1 MLTIWFNQT
10 VNKCKILYLN
20 HKINIIF
27 IKYFKPII
35 MKKIVKYVLLL
46 LILALV
52 YVVYANYPR
61 LDIITGFSAK
71 SVCSCTFEAGRDLKS
86 IEEGDNDI
94 DMVNYAN
101 NKINFEEKSVTSTVF
116 GFKLRKAV
124 YKEGVGCVL
133 LPENSTNEKQKFFKP
148 KRKISQINLP
158 YPYGILPQKDTIFSN
173 INYKVLDMAVEN
185 AFDCE
190 GEIQKRTRAVVVLYK
205 DQVIAEKYAKGFSR
219 ETKLLGW
226 SMTKSITSA
235 VLGVL
240 EKQGKISL
248 NQNKLFKEWENDD
261 RSKITLNNLLQM
273 NSGLEWVEDY
283 NNISDVTKMLFLE
296 PDMTEVQLRKPLIG
310 ESNNSWNYSSGT
322 TNLLSGFI
330 RNQFKTNQEY
340 LDFWYAELID
350 KIGMNSMTIETDL
363 AGNYVGSSYS
373 WATARDW
380 AKFGLLYLH
389 NGNWNGEQLLNES
402 WVKHATTPTN
412 GSNGEYGAHFWL
424 NAGGKYPNVPKDLFS
439 CNGYQ
444 GQHVF
449 IIPSKDLVI
458 VRFGLAENP
467 EFDVDTFLNE
477 ALSAIK

>member
-1 MLTIWFNQT
+1 
-10 VNKCKILYLN
+10 
-20 HKINIIF
+20 
-27 IKYFKPII
+27 
-35 MKKIVKYVLLL
+35 MKKILKYVLFLL
-46 LILALV
+46 VLALV

-94 DMVNYAN
+94 DLVNYASN
-101 NKINFEEKSVTSTVF
+101 SINFEEKSVTSTFF
-116 GFKLRKAV
+116 GLKKRTAV
-124 YKEGVGCVL
+124 YKEGVGCIL
-133 LPENSTNEKQKFFKP
+133 IPEGEKENPLFKP
-148 KRKISQINLP
+148 NRKISQSELP
-158 YPYGILPQKDTIFSN
+158 YPYGNSPEKDSIFNN
-173 INYKVLDMAVEN
+173 INYDVLQMAVEN

-190 GEIQKRTRAVVVLYK
+190 GYEQKNRTRAVLVLYK
-205 DQVIAEKYAKGFSR
+205 DQVVAEKYAKGFTR

-235 VLGVL
+235 VLGIL
-240 EKQGKISL
+240 EKQGKVSL
-248 NQNKLFKEWENDD
+248 VQNKLFKEWENDD
-261 RSKITLNNLLQM
+261 RSKISLNNLLQM

-283 NNISDVTKMLFLE
+283 NTISDVTKMLFLE
-296 PDMTEVQLRKPLIG
+296 ADMTKPQLYKSFVGQP
-310 ESNNSWNYSSGT
+310 NKSWNYSSGT

-330 RNQFKTNQEY
+330 RNQFKTHQEY

-350 KIGMNSMTIETDL
+350 KIGMNSMVVETDL

-389 NGNWNGEQLLNES
+389 KGNWNGEQLLNES
-402 WVKHATTPTN
+402 WVKYAATPTN

-424 NAGGKYPNVPKDLFS
+424 NAGGVYPNVPKDLFS

-449 IIPSKDLVI
+449 IIPSKELVI

-467 EFDVDTFLNE
+467 EFNVDTFLSDV
-477 ALSAIK
+477 LDAIK

>member
-1 MLTIWFNQT
+1 
-10 VNKCKILYLN
+10 
-20 HKINIIF
+20 
-27 IKYFKPII
+27 

-46 LILALV
+46 LVIALV

-94 DMVNYAN
+94 DMVNYAK
-101 NKINFEEKSVTSTVF
+101 NKIDFEEKSVTSTVF
-116 GFKLRKAV
+116 GLKKRTAV
-124 YKEGVGCVL
+124 YKEGLGCIL
-133 LPENSTNEKQKFFKP
+133 IPEGENNNMAFKP
-148 KRKISQINLP
+148 NRKISQSELP
-158 YPYGILPQKDTIFSN
+158 YPYGNSPEKDTLFAN
-173 INYKVLDMAVEN
+173 VNQNLLKMAVEN

-190 GEIQKRTRAVVVLYK
+190 GYDEVKRTRAVLVLYK
-205 DQVIAEKYAKGFSR
+205 DQVIAEKYTSGFSR

-235 VLGVL
+235 VLGIL
-240 EKQGKISL
+240 EKQGKVSL
-248 NQNKLFKEWENDD
+248 AQSNLFKEWENDD

-283 NNISDVTKMLFLE
+283 NTISDVTKMLFLE
-296 PDMTEVQLRKPLIG
+296 ADMTKPQLYKTLIG
-310 ESNNSWNYSSGT
+310 EPNKSWNYSSGT

-330 RNQFKTNQEY
+330 RNQFKAHQEY
-340 LDFWYAELID
+340 LDFWYSELVD
-350 KIGMNSMTIETDL
+350 KIGMNSMVIETDL

-389 NGNWNGEQLLNES
+389 KGNWNGEQIFNES
-402 WVKHATTPTN
+402 WVKYAATPTN

-449 IIPSKDLVI
+449 IIPSKDIVI

-467 EFDVDTFLNE
+467 EFDVDTFLSE
-477 ALSAIK
+477 VLSSIQ

>member
-1 MLTIWFNQT
+1 
-10 VNKCKILYLN
+10 
-20 HKINIIF
+20 
-27 IKYFKPII
+27 
-35 MKKIVKYVLLL
+35 MKKILKYGLLL
-46 LILALV
+46 LVLALV
-52 YVVYANYPR
+52 YVVYTNYPR

-94 DMVNYAN
+94 DMVNYAS
-101 NKINFEEKSVTSTVF
+101 NKINLEEKSVTSAFF
-116 GFKLRKAV
+116 GLKKRTAV
-124 YKEGVGCVL
+124 YKEGIGCML
-133 LPENSTNEKQKFFKP
+133 LPEKSTKEALTFHKP
-148 KRKISQINLP
+148 NRKISQSSLP
-158 YPYGILPQKDTIFSN
+158 YPYGNSPEKDSIFSN
-173 INYKVLDMAVEN
+173 INYDVLDMAVEN

-190 GEIQKRTRAVVVLYK
+190 GYEQKNKTRAVVVLYK
-205 DQVIAEKYAKGFSR
+205 DQVVAEKYAKGFSR
-219 ETKLLGW
+219 EAKLLGW

-248 NQNKLFKEWENDD
+248 SQKKLFQEWEKDD

-283 NNISDVTKMLFLE
+283 NTISDVTKMLFLE
-296 PDMTEVQLRKPLIG
+296 PDMTKPQLYKSLVG
-310 ESNNSWNYSSGT
+310 EPNKSWNYSSGT
-322 TNLLSGFI
+322 SNLLSGFI
-330 RNQFKTNQEY
+330 RNQFKTHQEY

-350 KIGMNSMTIETDL
+350 KIGMSSMVIETDL
-363 AGNYVGSSYS
+363 AGNYAGSSYG

-389 NGNWNGEQLLNES
+389 KGNWNGEQLLNES
-402 WVKHATTPTN
+402 WVTYSATPTN

-424 NAGGKYPNVPKDLFS
+424 NAGGIYPNVPKDLFS

-467 EFDVDTFLNE
+467 EFDVNIFLSE
-477 ALSAIK
+477 VLDAIK

>member
-1 MLTIWFNQT
+1 
-10 VNKCKILYLN
+10 
-20 HKINIIF
+20 
-27 IKYFKPII
+27 
-35 MKKIVKYVLLL
+35 MKKIIKYGLLVFG
-46 LILALV
+46 LAIV

-94 DMVNYAN
+94 DPVYYAKN
-101 NKINFEEKSVTSTVF
+101 VINFEEKSVTSTVF
-116 GFKLRKAV
+116 GLKKRKAV
-124 YKEGVGCVL
+124 FKEGVGCVL

-148 KRKISQINLP
+148 NRKISQTNLP
-158 YPYGILPQKDTIFSN
+158 YPYGNLPEKDTVFGN
-173 INYKVLDMAVEN
+173 INPKVLKMAVDN

-190 GEIQKRTRAVVVLYK
+190 GEEQKRTRAVLVIYK
-205 DQVIAEKYAKGFSR
+205 DQIIAEKYAPGFSK

-240 EKQGKISL
+240 EKQGKI
-248 NQNKLFKEWENDD
+248 KLDQANLFPEWEKDD

-283 NNISDVTKMLFLE
+283 NTISDVTKMLFLAE
-296 PDMTEVQLRKPLIG
+296 DMTKPQLYKSLIG
-310 ESNNSWNYSSGT
+310 QPNKSWNYSSGT

-330 RNQFKTNQEY
+330 RNQFKTHQEY

-389 NGNWNGEQLLNES
+389 KGNWNGEQLLNES
-402 WVKHATTPTN
+402 WVKYAATPTN

-424 NAGGKYPNVPKDLFS
+424 NAGGIYPNVPKDLFS

-449 IIPSKDLVI
+449 IIPSKDIVI

-467 EFDVDTFLNE
+467 EFDVNIFLSE
-477 ALSAIK
+477 VLDAIK

>member
-1 MLTIWFNQT
+1 
-10 VNKCKILYLN
+10 
-20 HKINIIF
+20 
-27 IKYFKPII
+27 
-35 MKKIVKYVLLL
+35 MKKILKYGLLL
-46 LILALV
+46 LVLALV
-52 YVVYANYPR
+52 YVVYTNYPR

-94 DMVNYAN
+94 DMVNYAS
-101 NKINFEEKSVTSTVF
+101 NKINLEEKSVTSAFF
-116 GFKLRKAV
+116 GLKKRKAV
-124 YKEGVGCVL
+124 YKEGIGCVL
-133 LPENSTNEKQKFFKP
+133 LPEKSAEEALTFHKP
-148 KRKISQINLP
+148 NRKISQSSLP
-158 YPYGILPQKDTIFSN
+158 YPYGNSPEKDSVFSN
-173 INYKVLDMAVEN
+173 INYDVLNMAVEN

-190 GEIQKRTRAVVVLYK
+190 GYEQKNRTRAVLVLYK
-205 DQVIAEKYAKGFSR
+205 DQVVAEKYAKGFSR

-248 NQNKLFKEWENDD
+248 TQNKLFPEWEKDD
-261 RSKITLNNLLQM
+261 CSKITLNNLLQM

-283 NNISDVTKMLFLE
+283 NTISDVTKMLFLE
-296 PDMTEVQLRKPLIG
+296 SDMTKPQLYKSLVGQP
-310 ESNNSWNYSSGT
+310 NKSWNYSSGT

-330 RNQFKTNQEY
+330 RNQFKTHQEY

-350 KIGMNSMTIETDL
+350 KIGMNSMVIETDL

-373 WATARDW
+373 WATVRDW

-389 NGNWNGEQLLNES
+389 KGNWNGEQLLNES
-402 WVKHATTPTN
+402 WVKYAATPTN

-424 NAGGKYPNVPKDLFS
+424 NAGGIYPNVPKDLFS

-467 EFDVDTFLNE
+467 EFDVNIFLSE
-477 ALSAIK
+477 VLDAIK

>member
-1 MLTIWFNQT
+1 M
-10 VNKCKILYLN
+10 
-20 HKINIIF
+20 
-27 IKYFKPII
+27 KYFTPII
-35 MKKIVKYVLLL
+35 MKKILKFGLLL
-46 LILALV
+46 LVLALV

-94 DMVNYAN
+94 DMVNYAK
-101 NKINFEEKSVTSTVF
+101 NKINFEEKSVTSSVF
-116 GFKLRKAV
+116 GLKKRTAV
-124 YKEGVGCVL
+124 YKEGLGCIL
-133 LPENSTNEKQKFFKP
+133 IPEGKNTNIAFKP
-148 KRKISQINLP
+148 NRKISQSELP
-158 YPYGILPQKDTIFSN
+158 YPYGNSPEIDTIFSN
-173 INYKVLDMAVEN
+173 IDYKMLDLAVEN

-190 GEIQKRTRAVVVLYK
+190 GYEQKNKTRAVVVLYK
-205 DQVIAEKYAKGFSR
+205 GQPVAEKYTPGFSR

-235 VLGVL
+235 VLGIM
-240 EKQGKISL
+240 EKQGKINL
-248 NQNKLFKEWENDD
+248 EQANLFKEWEKDD

-273 NSGLEWVEDY
+273 NSGLEWTEDY
-283 NNISDVTKMLFLE
+283 NTISDVTKMLFLE
-296 PDMTEVQLRKPLIG
+296 PDMTKPQLYKSLIG
-310 ESNNSWNYSSGT
+310 QPNKSWNYSSGT

-330 RNQFKTNQEY
+330 RNQFKSHQEY
-340 LDFWYAELID
+340 LDFWYAELVD
-350 KIGMNSMTIETDL
+350 KIGMNSMTIEADL

-389 NGNWNGEQLLNES
+389 NGNWNGAQILNES
-402 WVKHATTPTN
+402 WVKYASTPTN

-424 NAGGKYPNVPKDLFS
+424 NAGGKYPNVPKDLYS

-449 IIPSKDLVI
+449 IIPSRDIVI

-467 EFDVDTFLNE
+467 EFDVNTFLSE
-477 ALSAIK
+477 VLSSIQ

>member
-1 MLTIWFNQT
+1 
-10 VNKCKILYLN
+10 
-20 HKINIIF
+20 
-27 IKYFKPII
+27 
-35 MKKIVKYVLLL
+35 MKKILKVGLLL
-46 LILALV
+46 LVLALV
-52 YVVYANYPR
+52 YVVYTNYPR

-94 DMVNYAN
+94 DMVNYAS
-101 NKINFEEKSVTSTVF
+101 NKINLEEKSVTSAFF
-116 GFKLRKAV
+116 GLKKRTAV
-124 YKEGVGCVL
+124 YKEGIGCVL
-133 LPENSTNEKQKFFKP
+133 LPEKSAKEALTFHKP
-148 KRKISQINLP
+148 NRKISQSSLP
-158 YPYGILPQKDTIFSN
+158 YPYGNSPEKDSIFSN
-173 INYKVLDMAVEN
+173 INYDVLGMAVEN

-190 GEIQKRTRAVVVLYK
+190 GYEQKNRTRAVVVLYK
-205 DQVIAEKYAKGFSR
+205 DQVVAEKYAKGFSR

-248 NQNKLFKEWENDD
+248 SQNKLFREWEKDD

-283 NNISDVTKMLFLE
+283 NTISDVTKMLFLE
-296 PDMTEVQLRKPLIG
+296 SDMTKPQLYKSFVGQP
-310 ESNNSWNYSSGT
+310 NKSWNYSSGT

-330 RNQFKTNQEY
+330 RNQFKTHQEY

-350 KIGMNSMTIETDL
+350 KIGMSSMVIETDL
-363 AGNYVGSSYS
+363 AGNYAGSSYG

-389 NGNWNGEQLLNES
+389 KGNWNGEQVLNES
-402 WVKHATTPTN
+402 WIKYSATPTK

-424 NAGGKYPNVPKDLFS
+424 NAGGIYPNVPKDLFS

-467 EFDVDTFLNE
+467 EFDVNIFLSE
-477 ALSAIK
+477 VLDAIK

>member
-1 MLTIWFNQT
+1 
-10 VNKCKILYLN
+10 
-20 HKINIIF
+20 
-27 IKYFKPII
+27 
-35 MKKIVKYVLLL
+35 MKKILRYSLLAVVLV
-46 LILALV
+46 II
-52 YVVYANYPR
+52 YVVYSNYPR

-94 DMVNYAN
+94 DLVNYAT

-116 GFKLRKAV
+116 GLKKRMAV
-124 YKEGVGCVL
+124 YKDGIGCVL
-133 LPENSTNEKQKFFKP
+133 LPEKPSNETPNFNKP
-148 KRKISQINLP
+148 NRNISQSNLP
-158 YPYGILPQKDTIFSN
+158 YPYGNFPQKDTVFSN
-173 INYKVLDMAVEN
+173 VDYKLLDLAVEN

-190 GEIQKRTRAVVVLYK
+190 GYEQKNRTRAVVVLYK
-205 DQVIAEKYAKGFSR
+205 DQPIAEKYAPGFSS

-248 NQNKLFKEWENDD
+248 DQNKLFSEWENDD

-273 NSGLEWVEDY
+273 NSGLEWIEDY
-283 NNISDVTKMLFLE
+283 NTISDVTKMLFLE
-296 PDMTEVQLRKPLIG
+296 PDMTTVQVNKPLIG
-310 ESNNSWNYSSGT
+310 KPNESWNYSSGT

-330 RNQFKTNQEY
+330 RNQFKTHQEY
-340 LDFWYAELID
+340 LDFWYAELVD
-350 KIGMNSMTIETDL
+350 KIGMNSMVIETDL

-389 NGNWNGEQLLNES
+389 NGNWNGKQLLNES
-402 WVKHATTPTN
+402 WVKYAATPTN

-449 IIPSKDLVI
+449 IIPSKDLVV
-458 VRFGLAENP
+458 VRFGLVENP
-467 EFDVDTFLNE
+467 DFDVDTFLKE
-477 ALSAIK
+477 VLSAIK

>member
-1 MLTIWFNQT
+1 
-10 VNKCKILYLN
+10 
-20 HKINIIF
+20 
-27 IKYFKPII
+27 
-35 MKKIVKYVLLL
+35 MKKLLKFSL
-46 LILALV
+46 LIIVLAI
-52 YVVYANYPR
+52 VYAVYSNYPR

-71 SVCSCTFEAGRDLKS
+71 SVCSCTFEAERDLKS

-94 DMVNYAN
+94 DLVNYATN
-101 NKINFEEKSVTSTVF
+101 NINFEEKSVTSTFF
-116 GFKLRKAV
+116 GLKKRMAV
-124 YKEGVGCVL
+124 YKDGIGCVL
-133 LPENSTNEKQKFFKP
+133 LPEASPNETPNFHKP
-148 KRKISQINLP
+148 IRKISTSTLP
-158 YPYGILPQKDTIFSN
+158 YPYGNFPQKDTIFN
-173 INYKVLDMAVEN
+173 NVNYKLLDLAVEN

-190 GEIQKRTRAVVVLYK
+190 GYEQKNRTRAVLVLYK
-205 DQVIAEKYAKGFSR
+205 DQPIAEKYAPGFSS

-248 NQNKLFKEWENDD
+248 DQNKLFPEWENDD

-273 NSGLEWVEDY
+273 NSGLEWIEDY
-283 NNISDVTKMLFLE
+283 NTISDVTKMLFSE
-296 PDMTEVQLRKPLIG
+296 PDMTKVQLNKPLIG
-310 ESNNSWNYSSGT
+310 KPNESWNYSSGT

-330 RNQFKTNQEY
+330 RNQFKTHQEY
-340 LDFWYAELID
+340 LDFWYAELVD
-350 KIGMNSMTIETDL
+350 KIGMNSMVIETDL

-389 NGNWNGEQLLNES
+389 KGNWNGEQLLNES
-402 WVKHATTPTN
+402 WVTYAATPTN
-412 GSNGEYGAHFWL
+412 GSNGEYGGHFWL
-424 NAGGKYPNVPKDLFS
+424 NAGGKYPNAPKDLYS

-458 VRFGLAENP
+458 VRFGLVENP
-467 EFDVDTFLNE
+467 DFDVDTFLKE
-477 ALSAIK
+477 VLSAIK

>member
-1 MLTIWFNQT
+1 
-10 VNKCKILYLN
+10 
-20 HKINIIF
+20 
-27 IKYFKPII
+27 
-35 MKKIVKYVLLL
+35 MKKILKYVLLL
-46 LILALV
+46 LVLAFV
-52 YVVYANYPR
+52 YVVYTNYPR

-94 DMVNYAN
+94 DMVNYAS
-101 NKINFEEKSVTSTVF
+101 NKINLEEKSVTSAFF
-116 GFKLRKAV
+116 GLKKRTAV
-124 YKEGVGCVL
+124 YKEGIGCVL
-133 LPENSTNEKQKFFKP
+133 LPEKLAKEALTFHKP
-148 KRKISQINLP
+148 NRKISQSTLP
-158 YPYGILPQKDTIFSN
+158 YPYGNSPEKDSIFSN
-173 INYKVLDMAVEN
+173 INYDVLDMAVEN

-190 GEIQKRTRAVVVLYK
+190 GYEQKNRTRAVVVLYK
-205 DQVIAEKYAKGFSR
+205 DQVVAEKYAKGFSR

-248 NQNKLFKEWENDD
+248 SQDKLFREWEKDD

-283 NNISDVTKMLFLE
+283 NAISDVTKMLFLE
-296 PDMTEVQLRKPLIG
+296 PDMTKPQLYKSFVGQP
-310 ESNNSWNYSSGT
+310 NKSWNYSSGT

-330 RNQFKTNQEY
+330 RNQFKTHQEY

-350 KIGMNSMTIETDL
+350 KIGMSSMVIETDL
-363 AGNYVGSSYS
+363 AGNYAGSSYG

-389 NGNWNGEQLLNES
+389 KGNWNGEQVLNES
-402 WVKHATTPTN
+402 WVTYSATPTN

-424 NAGGKYPNVPKDLFS
+424 NAGGIYPNVPKDLFS

-467 EFDVDTFLNE
+467 EFDVNIFLSE
-477 ALSAIK
+477 VLDAIK

>member
-1 MLTIWFNQT
+1 
-10 VNKCKILYLN
+10 
-20 HKINIIF
+20 
-27 IKYFKPII
+27 
-35 MKKIVKYVLLL
+35 MKKIIKFGLLFL
-46 LILALV
+46 VLALV
-52 YVVYANYPR
+52 YVVYFNYPR

-71 SVCSCTFEAGRDLKS
+71 SVCSCTFEADRDLKS

-94 DMVNYAN
+94 DLVNYAKN
-101 NKINFEEKSVTSTVF
+101 NINFEEKSVTSTVF
-116 GFKLRKAV
+116 GLKKRKAV
-124 YKEGVGCVL
+124 YKEGVGCIL
-133 LPENSTNEKQKFFKP
+133 LPEKSTHETQSFFKP
-148 KRKISQINLP
+148 NRIISQSDLP
-158 YPYGILPQKDTIFSN
+158 YPYGNLPEKDTIFSN

-190 GEIQKRTRAVVVLYK
+190 GEKQKRTRAVVVLYK
-205 DQVIAEKYAKGFSR
+205 DRIIAEKYAKGFSR

-240 EKQGKISL
+240 EKQGKITL
-248 NQNKLFKEWENDD
+248 NQDHLFPEWEKDE

-273 NSGLEWVEDY
+273 NSGLEWIEDY
-283 NNISDVTKMLFLE
+283 ENISDVTKMLFLE
-296 PDMTEVQLRKPLIG
+296 PDMTRVQLNKPLIG
-310 ESNNSWNYSSGT
+310 EPNNSWNYSSGT

-330 RNQFKTNQEY
+330 RNQFKTHQEY

-350 KIGMNSMTIETDL
+350 KIGMNSMVIETDL

-389 NGNWNGEQLLNES
+389 QGNWNGEQLLNES
-402 WVKHATTPTN
+402 WVKYAATPTN
-412 GSNGEYGAHFWL
+412 GSNGVYGAHFWL
-424 NAGGKYPNVPKDLFS
+424 NAGGVYPNVPKDLFS

-449 IIPSKDLVI
+449 IIPSKDLII

-467 EFDVDTFLNE
+467 EFDVDTFLKE

>member
-1 MLTIWFNQT
+1 M
-10 VNKCKILYLN
+10 KYLSQ
-20 HKINIIF
+20 
-27 IKYFKPII
+27 II
-35 MKKIVKYVLLL
+35 MKKIVKYGLLL
-46 LILALV
+46 VVLALV
-52 YVVYANYPR
+52 YVVYTNYPR

-71 SVCSCTFEAGRDLKS
+71 SVCSCTFEAGRDLES
-86 IEEGDNDI
+86 IESGDNDFSPI
-94 DMVNYAN
+94 NYAK
-101 NKINFEEKSVTSTVF
+101 NKINFEEKSVTSTIF
-116 GFKLRKAV
+116 GLKPRKAV
-124 YKEGVGCVL
+124 YKEGVGCIL
-133 LPENSTNEKQKFFKP
+133 IPAGENKSISFKP
-148 KRKISQINLP
+148 NRKISQSSLP
-158 YPYGILPQKDTIFSN
+158 YPYGNSPEKDTLFRN
-173 INYKVLDMAVEN
+173 VDEKLLKMAVEN

-190 GEIQKRTRAVVVLYK
+190 GYEQIKKTRAVFVLYK

-219 ETKLLGW
+219 KTKLLGW

-235 VLGVL
+235 VLGIL
-240 EKQGKISL
+240 EKQGEIDV
-248 NQNKLFKEWENDD
+248 NQANLFPEWKNDD

-273 NSGLEWVEDY
+273 NSGLEWNEDY
-283 NNISDVTKMLFLE
+283 NNISDVTKMLFLAE
-296 PDMTEVQLRKPLIG
+296 DMSRAQLNKPLVG
-310 ESNNSWNYSSGT
+310 EPNNTWNYSSGT

-330 RNQFKTNQEY
+330 RNQFKTHQEY

-350 KIGMNSMTIETDL
+350 KIGMNSMTLETDL

-389 NGNWNGEQLLNES
+389 NGNWNGEQLFNES
-402 WVKHATTPTN
+402 WVKYAATPTN

-449 IIPSKDLVI
+449 IIPSKDLVV

-467 EFDVDTFLNE
+467 EFDVDTFLKE
-477 ALSAIK
+477 VLSAIK